1 MTLRSWCLLTVA
13 ILVPVILTACSDD
26 DDPVV
31 NAVTS
36 EMNTIPTVGT
46 AARSEL
52 DRINPEIPQADADM
66 LASDNLRFAF
76 NLYQQVVA
84 TSDDNVFFSPHSI
97 SVALAMT
104 YAGARSSTAEQMAT
118 AMQFGL
124 PAEQLHPAFN
134 ALDQSLA
141 SNVSEDFQLN
151 IVNQIWGQQGEQWQS
166 DFLDTLAQHYGAG
179 LQELDFQ
186 TQAEQSRIAINDW
199 VAEVTQDRIEDLLPT
214 GSIDAGTAMVLT
226 NAIYFNALWQS
237 EFDPADTYDTDF
249 ERADGSA
256 VSVPLMHAVA
266 DYDYFNGGNYEAIR
280 LPYKQAGMSMIAIVP
295 PAGQFDAFE
304 QTLDAGVFN
313 EAIAGLSST
322 SVNLALPKLEF
333 EAPLGLKSHLEALGM
348 PLAFSGGDFS
358 GIRAGGGLTI
368 DDVLHKA
375 FVKVDEKGTEAAAAT
390 AVVVAETS
398 APQADVTLHL
408 DRPFAFAIYDSTSN
422 TLLFLGRVVDPS
434 V

>member
-1 MTLRSWCLLTVA
+1 MTTRTQQFLSTALLLP
-13 ILVPVILTACSDD
+13 IMLTACSDD

-36 EMNTIPTVGT
+36 EMNTVPTVGT

-52 DRINPEIPQADADM
+52 DRINPEIPQADAEA

-76 NLYQQVVA
+76 NLYQQVIA
-84 TSDDNVFFSPHSI
+84 ANDDNIFFSPHSI

-134 ALDQSLA
+134 SLDQSLD
-141 SNVSEDFQLN
+141 SNVSEDFELN
-151 IVNQIWGQQGEQWQS
+151 IVNQIWGQQGEQWQP

-199 VAEVTQDRIEDLLPT
+199 VADVTQDRIEDLLPT

-237 EFDPADTYDTDF
+237 EFDPADTFDTDF
-249 ERADGSA
+249 ERADGSV

-304 QTLDAGVFN
+304 QAFDASVFN

-333 EAPLGLKSHLEALGM
+333 ESPLGLKSHLEALGM

-358 GIRAGGGLTI
+358 GIRAGGGLVI

-390 AVVVAETS
+390 AVIVAETG
-398 APQADVTLHL
+398 APETDVTLHL
-408 DRPFAFAIYDSTSN
+408 DRPYLFAIHDGTSN